1 MSRRASL
8 LLIAIGLLGSTSA
21 MAEPTLGRLFFTPE
35 ARAALDRNDT
45 PAQQRPA
52 QRIDGIVRRNNGPAT
67 VWIDGQPQR
76 NVPTRTQQAQIVGP
90 DGARTWQKVGETGDT
105 APAITIE
112 RQRR

>member
-8 LLIAIGLLGSTSA
+8 LLIAVSLLGSSGAT
-21 MAEPTLGRLFFTPE
+21 AEPALGRLFFTPE

-45 PAQQRPA
+45 PAQPRPTQRV
-52 QRIDGIVRRNNGPAT
+52 DGIVRRNHGPAT

-76 NVPTRTQQAQIVGP
+76 NVPARTGQAQVVGP
-90 DGARTWQKVGETGDT
+90 DGVRSWQRVGERDDT
-105 APAITIE
+105 APAIIIE

>member
-8 LLIAIGLLGSTSA
+8 LLIAVSLLGSSGAT
-21 MAEPTLGRLFFTPE
+21 AEPALGRLFFTPE

-45 PAQQRPA
+45 PAQPRPA
-52 QRIDGIVRRNNGPAT
+52 QRVDGIVRRNQGPAT

-76 NVPTRTQQAQIVGP
+76 NVPAGTQRAQVAGP
-90 DGARTWQKVGETGDT
+90 DGQPVWQTVGEAGRS

-112 RQRR
+112 RHPR